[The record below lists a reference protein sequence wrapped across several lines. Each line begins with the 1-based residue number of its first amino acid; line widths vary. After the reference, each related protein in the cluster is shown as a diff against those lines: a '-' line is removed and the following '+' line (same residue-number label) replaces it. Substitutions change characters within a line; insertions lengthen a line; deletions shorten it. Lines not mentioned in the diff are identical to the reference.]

1 MTQSGDADDEQ
12 GNQKITD
19 PDEKADSNKPLIY
32 ETGDI
37 DSNNTLVPMLVWGL
51 VLVVL
56 GAIVVMMFV

>member
-1 MTQSGDADDEQ
+1 M
-12 GNQKITD
+12 TD
-19 PDEKADSNKPLIY
+19 PEEKPDSSKPRIY

-37 DSNNTLVPMLVWGL
+37 DSDNTLVPMLVWGL